1 VTLDA
6 AQALGPLPPGPR
18 SELLAEHAKITRN
31 FREGRWEA
39 AELDGARF
47 CEIVYTIL
55 AGYLDGQSY
64 PASARKPPDLKT
76 ACEALAQRPRSAG
89 PDAAR
94 VTIPRI
100 LVGLYQVRNN
110 RGVAHVGG
118 EVNANHMDA
127 TYVLHATQWV
137 MAELVRMFHKTDV
150 DTATKIVDALVD
162 RTLPIV
168 WKVGEVRRILDSSLN
183 LRDSTL
189 LLLYGEPGGAKDADL
204 ARDLEQKRLDN
215 YRRVLRGLHAAR
227 LIEYTEAGGIAI
239 ISPKG
244 EKDVEE
250 RLLPDVSSTAGAGL

>member
-1 VTLDA
+1 M
-6 AQALGPLPPGPR
+6 
-18 SELLAEHAKITRN
+18 AEHAKITRN

-55 AGYLDGQSY
+55 AGYLNGQNY
-64 PASARKPPDLKT
+64 PASAAKPGDFKG
-76 ACEALAQRPRSAG
+76 ACDRLAQAPRASG

-100 LVGLYQVRNN
+100 LTGLYQVRNN

-118 EVNANHMDA
+118 EVSANHMDA

-137 MAELVRMFHKTDV
+137 MAELVRMFHDTDV
-150 DTATKIVDALVD
+150 STATKIVDTLVD
-162 RTLPIV
+162 RTLPVV
-168 WKVGEVRRILDSSLN
+168 WSVGGIRRVLDKSLD
-183 LRDSTL
+183 LSDATL
-189 LLLYGEPGGAKDADL
+189 VLLYAEPAGAVDRDL
-204 ARDLEQKRLDN
+204 AQDLDQPRLGN
-215 YRRVLRGLHAAR
+215 YRRVLRSLHEAR
-227 LIEYTEAGGIAI
+227 MIEYSETTGHVV

-250 RLLPDVSSTAGAGL
+250 RLLPATTGG

>member
-1 VTLDA
+1 MAVDD
-6 AQALGPLPPGPR
+6 AQALGRLPKLLR

-55 AGYLDGQSY
+55 AGYLDGQTY
-64 PASARKPPDLKT
+64 PASASKPGDMKV
-76 ACEALAQRPRSAG
+76 ACENLGRLPRSAG

-118 EVNANHMDA
+118 EVSANHMDA
-127 TYVLHATQWV
+127 TYVLHASRWI
-137 MAELVRMFHKTDV
+137 MAELVRMFHDTDV
-150 DTATKIVDALVD
+150 ATATKIVDALVD

-168 WKVGEVRRILDSSLN
+168 WQVGGIRRILDKSLS
-183 LRDSTL
+183 LADSTL
-189 LLLYGEPGGAKDADL
+189 LLLYGEPSGSKDADL
-204 ARDLEQKRLDN
+204 ARDLEQNRLSN
-215 YRRVLRGLHAAR
+215 YRRVLRPLHDAR
-227 LIEYTEAGGIAI
+227 LIEYSELNGYAV

-244 EKDVEE
+244 EKYVEE
-250 RLLPDVSSTAGAGL
+250 RLLPVVGVP